1 MFYEEKTSAL
11 QDVRRKHAMNETG
24 NKRGIFS
31 RQPLST
37 LGKLSVTALLGG
49 ALSSGGLALLIGL
62 PDNVPLLITTAAL
75 LLVAGLP
82 PLMVRRATTPGRPS
96 HGPFFFNNYI
106 PPAQHTPPPISQH
119 SWTSL

>member
-75 LLVAGLP
+75 LLVAGLSSLWLPWVP
-82 PLMVRRATTPGRPS
+82 PLGGLFCGA
-96 HGPFFFNNYI
+96 FFSIQSFLPHVI
-106 PPAQHTPPPISQH
+106 FAIT
-119 SWTSL
+119 

>member
-75 LLVAGLP
+75 LLVAGGGVLG
-82 PLMVRRATTPGRPS
+82 LRLVTLVWVIFIG
-96 HGPFFFNNYI
+96 FFFFHYI
-106 PPAQHTPPPISQH
+106 CPPDVTDHIY
-119 SWTSL
+119 

>member
-1 MFYEEKTSAL
+1 
-11 QDVRRKHAMNETG
+11 MNET
-24 NKRGIFS
+24 NNTTIFS

-75 LLVAGLP
+75 LLA
-82 PLMVRRATTPGRPS
+82 PGRT
-96 HGPFFFNNYI
+96 
-106 PPAQHTPPPISQH
+106 ASQNLRK
-119 SWTSL
+119 SQGLLPLTTCRSMARV

>member
-1 MFYEEKTSAL
+1 MDNNIMLCEERTSAL
-11 QDVRRKHAMNETG
+11 QDVRKEHAMNET
-24 NKRGIFS
+24 NNNTTIFS

-75 LLVAGLP
+75 LLVAGF
-82 PLMVRRATTPGRPS
+82 VRSWSLRFRVVG
-96 HGPFFFNNYI
+96 GPFV
-106 PPAQHTPPPISQH
+106 
-119 SWTSL
+119 W